1 MCIWL
6 MCVLLFVYIAH
17 GISHNSAQHA
27 VSASFAYTRYS
38 IAHTVQY
45 SHVSNLFPANA
56 ISLSISLSTRCL
68 SMCVCVY
75 ARLHLNQIADFK
87 TQHSKN
93 KPKTERKMNESLRIW
108 FEKFNNAIIYK
119 WIRSADNGNK
129 SNGNEL
135 MISSEFGQLAM
146 RNICNAK
153 A

>member
-1 MCIWL
+1 MQSL
-6 MCVLLFVYIAH
+6 YLFRSPH
-17 GISHNSAQHA
+17 G
-27 VSASFAYTRYS
+27 VW
-38 IAHTVQY
+38 V
-45 SHVSNLFPANA
+45 
-56 ISLSISLSTRCL
+56 
-68 SMCVCVY
+68 CVCVY